1 MVLELRRCNLSCEA
15 GSAICWRSLSSCY
28 LVSCVS
34 VYVCGSQSEG
44 SFCSGSLLAV
54 VMWMC
59 LARAMCASLQAWY
72 IIGGSHVTKNVGCYI
87 SVISL
92 FV

>member
-1 MVLELRRCNLSCEA
+1 M
-15 GSAICWRSLSSCY
+15 
-28 LVSCVS
+28 
-34 VYVCGSQSEG
+34 
-44 SFCSGSLLAV
+44 LAV
-54 VMWMC
+54 VVWMC

-92 FV
+92 FVRVMKLGDARLWRKKLGAVVHREKCNGIEQS